1 MPDPVTTRSVRLDG
15 AEVTVPEPV
24 AVEIESLRER
34 LDRATKRADAAEALA
49 APEAIRKVVGDDPEI
64 KILVLAAGSGARGPG
79 PLVTAVISMS
89 TSSISRDMLSR
100 CRASSS
106 TSRMRLTFCAS
117 LASRRPNTSFSSSRV
132 VGFIA

>member
-1 MPDPVTTRSVRLDG
+1 MQSNMVLRS
-15 AEVTVPEPV
+15 
-24 AVEIESLRER
+24 SS
-34 LDRATKRADAAEALA
+34 RACS
-49 APEAIRKVVGDDPEI
+49 PN
-64 KILVLAAGSGARGPG
+64 S
-79 PLVTAVISMS
+79 TAVISMS